1 METERMREPDSTPLC
16 PSVPPEWEGSFAF
29 GVVGGTVPNPR
40 LRYLDEPLP
49 VTEELLAR
57 TQPVRPT
64 EVLRFAAP
72 CAGGS
77 CSHFVGNRCSLVD
90 RVVQILPA
98 VTETLP
104 PCILRPACRWWQQ
117 DGKSACQRCP
127 QIVTDNIFAPE
138 AIVRVTSPPR
148 RESAGP

>member
-1 METERMREPDSTPLC
+1 MDMDRIRQTDPTPLC
-16 PSVPPEWEGSFAF
+16 PSAPPAWEGSVAF
-29 GVVGGTVPNPR
+29 GVVGGTACDPR
-40 LRYLDEPLP
+40 LLYLNDPLP
-49 VTEELLAR
+49 VTDELLAS

-77 CSHFVGNRCSLVD
+77 CSHFMGGHCSLVD

-98 VTETLP
+98 VTESLP
-104 PCILRPACRWWQQ
+104 ACALRPSCRWWHQE
-117 DGKSACQRCP
+117 GKSACQRCP

-138 AIVRVTSPPR
+138 SIVRVTTPPL
-148 RESAGP
+148 RESEKS